1 MKKKINILIIG
12 GTGFIGYYL
21 SKKCI
26 AKKWSVTSIST
37 KKPKKKRYLK
47 KVRYVLCD
55 ISKKSQIKLKIKKYY
70 DFVVNLGGHVDHN
83 NLKKTYQSHYI
94 GVKNLVEIF
103 LSNQPKLF
111 LQMGSAGEYGK
122 ISSPHKEKYLGASSA
137 SVYNKS
143 KLLASKFLLNL
154 HKQKEFPA
162 TVLRL
167 YQAYGPKQDTNRLI
181 PIVIDSCI
189 KNKKFDCSNGNQIR
203 DFIFIEDVINLIMKC
218 FSNKSSIKGEI
229 INLGSGKPIKVK
241 KLIKKIRLLIGQ
253 GSPQF
258 GKIKMRKDELQ
269 KSYPSISK
277 AKKKLNWRPKTSLD
291 EGLKLTIKSFQ

>member
-181 PIVIDSCI
+181 PIVITRI
-189 KNKKFDCSNGNQIR
+189 
-203 DFIFIEDVINLIMKC
+203 
-218 FSNKSSIKGEI
+218 
-229 INLGSGKPIKVK
+229 
-241 KLIKKIRLLIGQ
+241 
-253 GSPQF
+253 
-258 GKIKMRKDELQ
+258 KIKSLIVQMV
-269 KSYPSISK
+269 I
-277 AKKKLNWRPKTSLD
+277 KLETLSL
-291 EGLKLTIKSFQ
+291 

>member
-277 AKKKLNWRPKTSLD
+277 AKKLNWRPKTSLD